1 MLANHKHNSAFTCIT
16 AIQVSACKSSGLDV
30 YSLCSYEN
38 LILVDKIIMLA
49 FAVIYHFKVGSK
61 INLCPDHHN
70 PCIFVI
76 GIPQFQLASL
86 YGWTKFLVRLPM
98 ILLLDVAIVR
108 LQVIVPIP
116 KMLSYSV
123 LMVGWN
129 HFCYVLYDNYVVI
142 VTVFCFFLL

>member
-1 MLANHKHNSAFTCIT
+1 MLANHKHNSALH
-16 AIQVSACKSSGLDV
+16 ALQQSKLVHVSHQGLDV

-49 FAVIYHFKVGSK
+49 FAVITKVGSK

-70 PCIFVI
+70 LCIFVI

-98 ILLLDVAIVR
+98 IILLDVAIVR